1 MEHDEN
7 AFISDVDGTVGH
19 DEGPVDADPEET
31 TLNPYILA
39 RNMHVAQLKQR
50 LAEVEGSAQEFRH
63 FMNSATMQG
72 RKKTNKK
79 STQKVVDGRTLGHQ
93 SKKRSTRNAGKPHRH
108 VVEEEGSSTSAAS
121 SERDTSCS
129 SDYSSRAEESEGSEL
144 PVASSV
150 MKEQNKAPSKRT
162 PTPNV
167 SFKWKMSGTFR
178 KTSFRLLGSNFESR
192 LTVDSCKPAKNL
204 ASAPWL
210 VSGDMLSESNACS
223 SSPTLGK
230 VGDLESSGTPECS
243 ELDSRTQN
251 TSHWGVLG
259 VIGKVLKRRY
269 RKCPRIGHL
278 DISRPSYGQKKGR
291 ESNWQFDSRPL
302 KVGNRPLPEV

>member
-1 MEHDEN
+1 MERDEN
-7 AFISDVDGTVGH
+7 AVISDADGTMGH
-19 DEGPVDADPEET
+19 DSGTVDADPEET

-39 RNMHVAQLKQR
+39 RNRRVAQLKQR

-63 FMNSATMQG
+63 FMDSATMQG

-129 SDYSSRAEESEGSEL
+129 SDYNSKAEESEGFEL

-167 SFKWKMSGTFR
+167 MYPSPPPSNIVSEVHFDVKDTKSNNIIEGTISVKF
-178 KTSFRLLGSNFESR
+178 
-192 LTVDSCKPAKNL
+192 LTGP
-204 ASAPWL
+204 
-210 VSGDMLSESNACS
+210 
-223 SSPTLGK
+223 
-230 VGDLESSGTPECS
+230 
-243 ELDSRTQN
+243 
-251 TSHWGVLG
+251 
-259 VIGKVLKRRY
+259 I
-269 RKCPRIGHL
+269 
-278 DISRPSYGQKKGR
+278 
-291 ESNWQFDSRPL
+291 
-302 KVGNRPLPEV
+302 